1 LKKNKIKNRL
11 ITTFNTEKNKINK
24 NYLTLLFF
32 IIVAT
37 FLWFINALNKDYIT
51 EITYPVKFINSN
63 KKLILINKFPKTLS
77 LTVKTDGY
85 TILKNNLSFNTIPI
99 IIDIDKN
106 FKYLKNKNKLFF
118 ATNAT
123 KSIINKKLENNNII
137 IYNINPDTIFAEY
150 TKTITKKVKIIPNI
164 KFKLKQQFL
173 LKKIITNPD
182 YINITGAK
190 TILDTL
196 KSIKTEELN
205 LGTLDKTITRNIKLL
220 TIKNLNFEK
229 KRINIKLIIEKFTQ
243 AKIKIPIKI
252 INIPDTSSIML
263 IPANA
268 TVTYN
273 VTLKDFTKVKANDF
287 KIIFDYSKVSDAN
300 KFSQIQLVKYPSFIK
315 NIDLSPQ
322 QVKYIIYKND

>member
-1 LKKNKIKNRL
+1 LKDNKIKNKL
-11 ITTFNTEKNKINK
+11 ITAFNKEKNKINK
-24 NYLTLLFF
+24 SYLTLLFF

-51 EITYPVKFINSN
+51 EISYSIKFVNNN
-63 KKLILINKFPKTLS
+63 KKLILVSKFPKTLD

-106 FKYLKNKNKLFF
+106 FKYLKHKNKLYF

-137 IYNINPDTIFAEY
+137 IYNISPDTIFAEY
-150 TKTITKKVKIIPNI
+150 TTTISKKVKIIPNI

-173 LKKIITNPD
+173 LKKLLLTPD
-182 YINITGAK
+182 SINITGAK
-190 TILDTL
+190 IILDTL
-196 KSIKTEELN
+196 KNVNTEELN
-205 LGTLDKTITRNIKLL
+205 LGIIDKTIKRNVKLAK
-220 TIKNLNFEK
+220 IKNLNFKEN
-229 KRINIKLIIEKFTQ
+229 RTNVELIVEKFTQ

-263 IPANA
+263 IPTN
-268 TVTYN
+268 TTISYN
-273 VTLKDFTKVKANDF
+273 VALNDFNKIKATDF
-287 KIIFDYSKVSDAN
+287 KIIFDYSKISESN
-300 KFSQIQLVKYPSFIK
+300 NFSQIQLVKYPSFIK
-315 NIDLSPQ
+315 NINISPQ
-322 QVKYIIYKND
+322 QVKYIIYK

>member
-1 LKKNKIKNRL
+1 MRNNKIKNKL
-11 ITTFNTEKNKINK
+11 ITAFNTEKNKINK

-37 FLWFINALNKDYIT
+37 FLWLINALNKDYIA
-51 EITYPVKFINSN
+51 EITYPVKFITNN
-63 KKLILINKFPKTLS
+63 KKLLLVSKFPKTLN

-99 IIDIDKN
+99 IINIDKN
-106 FKYLKNKNKLFF
+106 FKYLNHKNKLYF
-118 ATNAT
+118 ATNST
-123 KSIINKKLENNNII
+123 KNIINKKLENNNII
-137 IYNINPDTIFAEY
+137 IYNISPDTIFAEY
-150 TKTITKKVKIIPNI
+150 TKTITKKIKIIPNI

-173 LKKIITNPD
+173 LKKLIAEPD
-182 YINITGAK
+182 YIKVTGAK

-196 KSIKTEELN
+196 KNIKTEEIN
-205 LGTLDKTITRNIKLL
+205 LGTLDKSIKRNIKLL
-220 TIKNLNFEK
+220 KIKNLNFEK
-229 KRINIKLIIEKFTQ
+229 NRINIKLIVEKFTQ

-263 IPANA
+263 MPASA

-273 VTLKDFTKVKANDF
+273 VTLKDFKKVKAGDF
-287 KIIFDYSKVSDAN
+287 KIIFDYSKILKPS

-315 NIDLSPQ
+315 NVNLSPQ